1 MNETEFENKIR
12 DLLKTGLDSTRYY
25 IMENKKNVDIV
36 IVDKKISSEKLYF
49 IEVKY
54 EKENNRR
61 LGFGQK
67 NGRGLQPEILKNH
80 FNYFEDNM
88 RWIIGTEKDN
98 KYRLLTNQEV
108 RENMSGGIVGKKYN
122 GIQKKMLDKY
132 NGLSDKELI
141 ENILQWLK

>member
-1 MNETEFENKIR
+1 MA
-12 DLLKTGLDSTRYY
+12 
-25 IMENKKNVDIV
+25 
-36 IVDKKISSEKLYF
+36 
-49 IEVKY
+49 
-54 EKENNRR
+54 NRA
-61 LGFGQK
+61 
-67 NGRGLQPEILKNH
+67 
-80 FNYFEDNM
+80 FEDNM

-108 RENMSGGIVGKKYN
+108 RENVSGGIVGKKYN